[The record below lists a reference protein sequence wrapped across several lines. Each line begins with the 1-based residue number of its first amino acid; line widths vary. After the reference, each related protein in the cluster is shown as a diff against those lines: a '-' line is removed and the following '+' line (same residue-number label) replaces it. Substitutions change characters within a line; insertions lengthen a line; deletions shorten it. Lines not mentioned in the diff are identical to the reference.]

1 MERSVERPESGG
13 GGIRRLARILG
24 SIIVGFWLLITV
36 MSGFEDGWRLNREGA
51 ILLALIIA
59 STVAFIVAWWRE
71 KLGGILLLIVGLAHC
86 VFAYSAAGRNKG
98 LAIMVSGVPIL
109 LIGVLFLWSWSRSRR
124 A

>member
-1 MERSVERPESGG
+1 MERSVERPGSGG

-86 VFAYSAAGRNKG
+86 VFAYFAAGRNKG